1 MTPTTIG
8 IGTWRMGED
17 RSRSQAE
24 IAAVR
29 SALDAGIRLIDTAE
43 MYGDG
48 AAERIVGEAIRGRR
62 DQCFLVSKVTPSNAS
77 RRGTIAACER
87 SLERLGTDR
96 IDCYLLHWSG
106 RHPLSDTLEAFEDL
120 KQQGKIGRWGVSNFD
135 LDEMKA
141 LMALPGGRECA
152 ANQVYYSLTERGID
166 FEFRPWLD
174 EQGVVTIAYCPLDQ
188 GELARDPRLVP
199 IAERLDITPGQLALA
214 WIVSRPGCWAIPM
227 TRSAARAA
235 ENAAVLEIRL
245 DSATLEQLERQFP
258 RPKRRTVLKIV

>member
-1 MTPTTIG
+1 MRPTTIG

-17 RSRSQAE
+17 RSRARDE
-24 IAAVR
+24 IAALR
-29 SALDAGIRLIDTAE
+29 AALDAGISLIDTAE

-48 AAERIVGEAIRGRR
+48 GAERIVGEAIRGRR
-62 DQCFLVSKVTPSNAS
+62 EQCFLVSKLVPSHAS

-87 SLERLGTDR
+87 SLERLGTDT
-96 IDCYLLHWSG
+96 IDCFLLHWPG
-106 RHPLSDTLEAFEDL
+106 RHPLADTVEAFEEL
-120 KQQGKIGRWGVSNFD
+120 KQAGKIGGWGVSNFD

-166 FEFRPWLD
+166 FELRPWLD
-174 EQGVVTIAYCPLDQ
+174 QHGVVTMAYCPLDQ

-227 TRSAARAA
+227 TGSVARAA

-245 DSATLEQLERQFP
+245 DRATIEQLERQFP
-258 RPKRRTVLKIV
+258 PPKRPTMLKIV